1 MYYLL
6 LFHYNSSYANTSQ
19 DYVVRLV
26 IRDSLLREV
35 VREVVSVFFR
45 GGGGGYLLQ
54 AALPLRVFTFSFV
67 ESVVKQVGVF
77 VIRANVISFGN
88 QFLFL
93 KRNM

>member
-26 IRDSLLREV
+26 IRDSVLREV

-54 AALPLRVFTFSFV
+54 AAGVAGTYYRLPCPYEYLLSLSWRVLLNKSACL
-67 ESVVKQVGVF
+67 SYAQM
-77 VIRANVISFGN
+77 
-88 QFLFL
+88 L
-93 KRNM
+93 